1 MSVAALF
8 TTAKT
13 WKQFECPLADE
24 WIKKAWYLSTM
35 EYYPAI
41 KKDGLM
47 PFVTTWMALEIISLS
62 EVNQA
67 EKDKYR
73 IILLICGI

>member
-13 WKQFECPLADE
+13 WEQLECPLADE

-41 KKDGLM
+41 KNDGLM
-47 PFVTTWMALEIISLS
+47 PFVTTWMALEIISLR